1 MAPLAARRKTPAGTE
16 HPVHPV
22 DEVLPLSRLSLYGF
36 QHVLAFYAGAV
47 LVPIILGNSLGLS
60 AQELVYLINA
70 DLVTAGIATIIQAWG
85 FWRIGARLP
94 LVQGATFTAV
104 SPMIA
109 IGQGAGGGTA
119 GLLVVYGAVITG
131 GIATFLFAPFVGR
144 LAAYF
149 PPIVT
154 GTLLTVIGIVLIPVA
169 LQDVGG
175 GPDLVGQSGY
185 GEPSHV
191 AYAGGTLALILLVTR
206 FGGPFLRS
214 IAVLIGLIGGT
225 AAAWLLGDAS
235 LSAVEQADWVGIS
248 TPFHYGVPEF
258 SVFPM
263 LAMVVV
269 MMITM
274 VETTGDVYAMGEIT
288 GREVDGETVGR
299 ALRADGLATVLG
311 GVFNSFPY
319 VAFAEN
325 IGLVRISRIT
335 SRFVVVAAGVFMILL
350 GLVPKAGAV
359 VASVPHPV
367 LGGAAIAMFG
377 MVATVGIQI
386 LSKVDLREERNA
398 LILAVSL
405 GAAMLPTTVEPLF
418 ERMPTEV
425 RAVLG
430 SGITLGS
437 LTAMLLN
444 LFFHSFGDRR
454 TREDIDWD
462 GLADADAAD
471 AGGGTGRRDDGKDWN
486 AWAPRSRGHEG
497 PGAHADEDARTGYDD
512 QDGRAGQDAPAG
524 QASRGGDRGT
534 RSGWGGYAA
543 RPGSGGGHAG
553 AAPGEPGYTA
563 GGGHGAHGTHGTH
576 GGYSGYAGNPGYGSP
591 AGAPGT
597 GAADVY
603 PGAGNDAG
611 DPGRTAGYG
620 GDSGY
625 GGDPGYGRGADPDG
639 WDGSR

>member
-1 MAPLAARRKTPAGTE
+1 MAPLASRRRTAAAADR
-16 HPVHPV
+16 HPV
-22 DEVLPLSRLSLYGF
+22 DAVPPFSQLSLYGF

-47 LVPIILGNSLGLS
+47 LVPIILGSSLGLS
-60 AQELVYLINA
+60 PRELVYLINA
-70 DLVTAGIATIIQAWG
+70 DLVTAGLATIIQAWG

-131 GIATFLFAPFVGR
+131 GIATFLLAPFVGR
-144 LAAYF
+144 LAKYF

-175 GPDLVGQSGY
+175 GSDLIGKPGY
-185 GEPSHV
+185 GAPEHL
-191 AYAGGTLALILLVTR
+191 AYAGGTLLLILLLSR

-214 IAVLIGLIGGT
+214 VAVLLGLVGGT
-225 AAAWLLGDAS
+225 AAAWLLGDAD
-235 LSAVEQADWVGIS
+235 LGAVEQADWIGVS
-248 TPFHYGVPEF
+248 TPFHYGVPQF
-258 SVFPM
+258 HLFPM

-269 MMITM
+269 MVITM

-299 ALRADGLATVLG
+299 ALRADGVATVLG

-325 IGLVRISRIT
+325 IGLVRITRVT
-335 SRFVVVAAGVFMILL
+335 SRFVVVAAGFLMILL

-367 LGGAAIAMFG
+367 LGGAAVAMFG

-386 LSKVDLREERNA
+386 LAKVDLREERNA
-398 LILAVSL
+398 LILALSL
-405 GAAMLPTTVEPLF
+405 GAAMLPAVVGPF
-418 ERMPTEV
+418 FAHMPVEV

-437 LTAMLLN
+437 LTAVLLN
-444 LFFHSFGDRR
+444 LFFHTPAGR
-454 TREDIDWD
+454 TAREEIDWD
-462 GLADADAAD
+462 AFADAQ
-471 AGGGTGRRDDGKDWN
+471 
-486 AWAPRSRGHEG
+486 PSR
-497 PGAHADEDARTGYDD
+497 
-512 QDGRAGQDAPAG
+512 
-524 QASRGGDRGT
+524 
-534 RSGWGGYAA
+534 
-543 RPGSGGGHAG
+543 
-553 AAPGEPGYTA
+553 
-563 GGGHGAHGTHGTH
+563 
-576 GGYSGYAGNPGYGSP
+576 
-591 AGAPGT
+591 
-597 GAADVY
+597 
-603 PGAGNDAG
+603 
-611 DPGRTAGYG
+611 
-620 GDSGY
+620 
-625 GGDPGYGRGADPDG
+625 
-639 WDGSR
+639 

>member
-1 MAPLAARRKTPAGTE
+1 MAQTAPRRRTPFSK
-16 HPVHPV
+16 HPV
-22 DEVLPLSRLSLYGF
+22 DEVLPLPQLSLYGL

-47 LVPIILGNSLGLS
+47 VVPIILGNALGLS
-60 AQELVYLINA
+60 SRELVYLINA
-70 DLVTAGIATIIQAWG
+70 DLLTAGIASIIQAWG

-131 GIATFLFAPFVGR
+131 GVATFLFAPFVGR
-144 LAAYF
+144 LAKYF

-175 GPDLVGQSGY
+175 GPDLIGGPRY
-185 GEPSHV
+185 GDPTNL
-191 AYAGGTLALILLVTR
+191 AYAGGTLLFILLIAR
-206 FGGPFLRS
+206 FGSAFLSS
-214 IAVLIGLIGGT
+214 IAVLLGLVGGT
-225 AAAWLLGDAS
+225 LVAHLLGDAS
-235 LSAVEQADWVGIS
+235 LDAVGEADWLGVS
-248 TPFHYGVPEF
+248 TPFHYGMPQF
-258 SVFPM
+258 QLFPM

-269 MMITM
+269 MLITM

-299 ALRADGLATVLG
+299 ALRADGVATVLG
-311 GVFNSFPY
+311 GLLNSFPY

-325 IGLVRISRIT
+325 IGLVRIARVK

-350 GLVPKAGAV
+350 GLLPKAGAV

-367 LGGAAIAMFG
+367 LGGAAVAMFG

-386 LSKVDLREERNA
+386 LGKVDLREERNA

-418 ERMPTEV
+418 DRMPTEV

-437 LTAMLLN
+437 ITAVLLN
-444 LFFHSFGDRR
+444 LFFQVFNERR
-454 TREDIDWD
+454 ALEDIDWD
-462 GLADADAAD
+462 GI
-471 AGGGTGRRDDGKDWN
+471 G
-486 AWAPRSRGHEG
+486 E
-497 PGAHADEDARTGYDD
+497 ADE
-512 QDGRAGQDAPAG
+512 
-524 QASRGGDRGT
+524 
-534 RSGWGGYAA
+534 GWEHDNAA
-543 RPGSGGGHAG
+543 VR
-553 AAPGEPGYTA
+553 
-563 GGGHGAHGTHGTH
+563 
-576 GGYSGYAGNPGYGSP
+576 
-591 AGAPGT
+591 
-597 GAADVY
+597 
-603 PGAGNDAG
+603 
-611 DPGRTAGYG
+611 
-620 GDSGY
+620 
-625 GGDPGYGRGADPDG
+625 
-639 WDGSR
+639 

>member
-1 MAPLAARRKTPAGTE
+1 MAPQSPRRRSPLAK
-16 HPVHPV
+16 HPV
-22 DEVLPLSRLSLYGF
+22 DEVLPLSQLSLYGF

-60 AQELVYLINA
+60 PRELVYLINA
-70 DLVTAGIATIIQAWG
+70 DLFTAGIATIIQAWG

-131 GIATFLFAPFVGR
+131 GVATFLFAPFVGR
-144 LAAYF
+144 LSAYF

-154 GTLLTVIGIVLIPVA
+154 GTLLTVIGITLIPVA

-175 GPDLVGQSGY
+175 GSDLVGRPGY
-185 GEPSHV
+185 GDPAHLG
-191 AYAGGTLALILLVTR
+191 YAAGTLAVILLVTR

-214 IAVLIGLIGGT
+214 IAVLLGLVGGT
-225 AAAWLLGDAS
+225 AAAWLLGDAG
-235 LSAVEQADWVGIS
+235 LDGVAQADWIGVS

-288 GREVDGETVGR
+288 GRDVDGETVGR
-299 ALRADGLATVLG
+299 ALRADGVATVLG

-325 IGLVRISRIT
+325 IGLVRISRVT
-335 SRFVVVAAGVFMILL
+335 SRFVVVAAGVFMVLL

-367 LGGAAIAMFG
+367 LGGAAVAMFG
-377 MVATVGIQI
+377 MVATVGVQI
-386 LSKVDLREERNA
+386 LAKVDLKEERNA
-398 LILAVSL
+398 LILALSL
-405 GAAMLPTTVEPLF
+405 GAAMLPTTVQPLF

-437 LTAMLLN
+437 LTAVLLN
-444 LFFHSFGDRR
+444 LFFHAFADRR
-454 TREDIDWD
+454 DREDIDWD
-462 GLADADAAD
+462 GLADADAAA
-471 AGGGTGRRDDGKDWN
+471 AGPRSGPDGSEGWNPWATTGPGAGAATGPGAGVATGPGAGVATGPEAGTGGGRSRPDRAGGQDDWAGWEGPEGGTGWT
-486 AWAPRSRGHEG
+486 AEP
-497 PGAHADEDARTGYDD
+497 AR
-512 QDGRAGQDAPAG
+512 
-524 QASRGGDRGT
+524 
-534 RSGWGGYAA
+534 
-543 RPGSGGGHAG
+543 
-553 AAPGEPGYTA
+553 
-563 GGGHGAHGTHGTH
+563 
-576 GGYSGYAGNPGYGSP
+576 
-591 AGAPGT
+591 
-597 GAADVY
+597 
-603 PGAGNDAG
+603 
-611 DPGRTAGYG
+611 
-620 GDSGY
+620 
-625 GGDPGYGRGADPDG
+625 
-639 WDGSR
+639 